1 MYKLSQTVQGFKKGG
16 NIRMLRN
23 PCKLCYCKR
32 RKKEKFVMT
41 AGVNRQGMG
50 ERIGILA
57 IVVELDQSCATLT
70 RLVIGAV
77 QGTDMSF

>member
-1 MYKLSQTVQGFKKGG
+1 
-16 NIRMLRN
+16 
-23 PCKLCYCKR
+23 
-32 RKKEKFVMT
+32 MT